1 MSASVLLI
9 FNIVALTIAMTL
21 LAMALSV
28 GVRDFDTSIHYSAEE
43 PSVHSRTS
51 RRTEGRLKA
60 IPTVSRST
68 VSSLRPAGTYW
79 KAGLHSE

>member
-28 GVRDFDTSIHYSAEE
+28 GVRDLTHQSITLLKNPPFILE
-43 PSVHSRTS
+43 PQDE
-51 RRTEGRLKA
+51 RRG
-60 IPTVSRST
+60 
-68 VSSLRPAGTYW
+68 G
-79 KAGLHSE
+79 